1 MVAYSWAMQ
10 RMEAGDE
17 IVLSIM
23 EHHAN
28 IVPWHFLRE
37 RQGVVIKWV
46 DVDEN
51 GDLDPQKVID
61 TIGPKTK
68 LVAVT
73 HMSNVLGTIVDVK
86 TITQGARAKGVP
98 VLINES

>member
-1 MVAYSWAMQ
+1 MRGKLARFLNAAHEDEILYTTGTTMGINLVAHGWAMP

-46 DVDEN
+46 DTA
-51 GDLDPQKVID
+51 PMAAW
-61 TIGPKTK
+61 T
-68 LVAVT
+68 
-73 HMSNVLGTIVDVK
+73 
-86 TITQGARAKGVP
+86 RRR
-98 VLINES
+98 